1 MHLKGDLILLN
12 FRLNME
18 KGTNQPPPP
27 TPAPDPERAIYGFF
41 LVLLSIIFLF
51 LFIFLSYLPIEWLNQ
66 VGLTYLPEKYWYLA
80 VPSYLVITPFFI
92 LAIYTTLNM
101 RMINDLDSMN
111 SLRDEHSIYN
121 KNVTKKEKNLESL
134 PPVADIPLTKICE
147 ILYLEKL

>member
-66 VGLTYLPEKYWYLA
+66 VGLTYLPEKY
-80 VPSYLVITPFFI
+80 
-92 LAIYTTLNM
+92 
-101 RMINDLDSMN
+101 
-111 SLRDEHSIYN
+111 
-121 KNVTKKEKNLESL
+121 
-134 PPVADIPLTKICE
+134 
-147 ILYLEKL
+147 LEKL